1 MKESV
6 FYLMLLA
13 LSVTILGLCA
23 CSDNEEPEKYFY
35 PITIVNNPSYHI
47 DSKAQLIE
55 VGIQSNQ
62 NEWFLNYFDG
72 YNKTEDGYSIEINW
86 VSLVSTRADVVPK
99 TLVLQ
104 VDANVGEERKAY
116 IDIWSGGEPWSEKAV
131 LSGSIEILQDG
142 AE

>member
-1 MKESV
+1 MKTIR
-6 FYLMLLA
+6 FFGMLWLA
-13 LSVTILGLCA
+13 VAISLSFCA
-23 CSDNEEPEKYFY
+23 CSDNDEPEKYFY
-35 PITIVNNPSYHI
+35 PITIVNNSSYHI